1 MAILTHHM
9 ETRKGFLCHSVSPF
23 LRAAYTLIHMESKLS
38 LMNKSLGAAI
48 RAEIGAQDKTDNEVG
63 ERSGLGKQL
72 VRLITTNENYLR
84 DINVTQLA
92 EIAHALGV
100 TPQKLVEDAIQ
111 RAGGIENIWED
122 RLAQRRAMS
131 EGPVSNVTKLPT
143 RRKSGI
149 RKVADVFDPEAD
161 EPDH

>member
-1 MAILTHHM
+1 M
-9 ETRKGFLCHSVSPF
+9 ESRKGFLCHAVS
-23 LRAAYTLIHMESKLS
+23 RVRHSAYTLIHMESKLS

-48 RAEIGAQDKTDNEVG
+48 RAEIGAQDVTDNEVG

-72 VRLITTNENYLR
+72 VRLITTNETYLR

-111 RAGGIENIWED
+111 RAGGIEKIWED

-131 EGPVSNVTKLPT
+131 GAPVSNVTKLPT
-143 RRKSGI
+143 RRKSEV